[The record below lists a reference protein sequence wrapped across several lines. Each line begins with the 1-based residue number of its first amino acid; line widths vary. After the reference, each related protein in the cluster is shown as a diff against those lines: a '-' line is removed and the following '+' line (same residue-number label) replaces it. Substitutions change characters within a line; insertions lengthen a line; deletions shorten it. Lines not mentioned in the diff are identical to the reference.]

1 MGREQ
6 QFLKGVNRAT
16 KVYVHKVW
24 KDEHKKLR
32 SDLEKLNKEI
42 EETLYEKSCR
52 VFLCHRKLCPMTQKN
67 APRDAHAREEGICRK
82 RPRSTRECAKA
93 HSILYCVQTCHVRMQ
108 ALYRRMFPNMI

>member
-16 KVYVHKVW
+16 KVDVHKVG

-42 EETLYEKSCR
+42 EETLYEKSYR
-52 VFLCHRKLCPMTQKN
+52 VVLCHRKLRPMTQKRS
-67 APRDAHAREEGICRK
+67 AGCALARRRNMSQATALG
-82 RPRSTRECAKA
+82 A
-93 HSILYCVQTCHVRMQ
+93 RMCQ
-108 ALYRRMFPNMI
+108 GTFFLVS